1 MFKSITNR
9 LIINKFF
16 PDKPKIDYE
25 LETKY
30 NLFTN
35 TIFIMHH
42 GKKLLSFHP
51 NLKYRSSPKYWCKLN
66 SANLSFHKL
75 KHTGFF

>member
-42 GKKLLSFHP
+42 GGQVQ
-51 NLKYRSSPKYWCKLN
+51 NVGVN
-66 SANLSFHKL
+66 
-75 KHTGFF
+75 